1 MNNHDLQNGP
11 QSQCQI
17 CGNKHLQTVIDLG
30 AQPLADKLSPLENEY
45 LEEIS
50 YPLEQKWCNICGL
63 NQLSYI
69 TPAEIMFGDN
79 YNYKTG
85 VTEELIAYQ
94 AEMATDLVS
103 SLGIKNNELV
113 CDLGSNDG
121 TLLKG
126 FKKNGVR
133 VIGVEPTNIA
143 DLANL
148 DGITTLRMPFG
159 EAAANEVIRIE
170 GQAALATATNVF
182 AHVQKLGDFIRG
194 LDIVLHENGWFCF
207 ENHYLAEI
215 INSTQYDTIY
225 HEHLR
230 SLSVSAAVNLFSQ
243 YNFSVVRVQQTT
255 RYGGNIRVTVRKG
268 LHDPIDDSVD
278 DFLKYE
284 KSLGFFRQDT
294 YDLFKERV
302 VLSKIN
308 LLKTLINIKEE
319 CKSVAGYSLPA
330 RAITLINYVGVD
342 QNILP
347 YVVEQPYSLKLNKFV
362 PGTRIPVFSNECL
375 ESSCPDYLVIFAW
388 HLKDEII
395 QHLRERGLKAVCII
409 PLPEVQLI
417 EL

>member
-1 MNNHDLQNGP
+1 MNNHDLLDGP
-11 QSQCQI
+11 QTKCQI
-17 CGNKHLQTVIDLG
+17 CGNIDLQTVIDLG
-30 AQPLADKLSPLENEY
+30 NQPLADKLSSIENAY
-45 LEEIS
+45 LEETS

-85 VTEELIAYQ
+85 VTKELIVYQ
-94 AEMATDLVS
+94 AEMATELVS
-103 SLGIKNNELV
+103 SLDIKNDDLV

-143 DLANL
+143 DIANL
-148 DGITTLRMPFG
+148 DGIKTLRMPFG
-159 EAAANEVIRIE
+159 KVAANKVIKIE
-170 GQAALATATNVF
+170 GKATLATATNVF
-182 AHVQKLGDFIRG
+182 AHVQKLGDFIEG

-215 INSTQYDTIY
+215 MDATQYDTIY

-230 SLSVSAAVNLFSQ
+230 SLSISAVVHLFSQ
-243 YNFSVVRVQQTT
+243 YNFSVVRVQQTS

-268 LHDPIDDSVD
+268 SHNPIDDSVKN
-278 DFLKYE
+278 FLQRE
-284 KSLGFFRQDT
+284 KDLGFFKQDT
-294 YDLFKERV
+294 YENFKQRIIS
-302 VLSKIN
+302 SKIT
-308 LLKTLINIKEE
+308 LLKKLINLKEE
-319 CKSVAGYSLPA
+319 GKSVAGYSLPA
-330 RAITLINYVGVD
+330 RAMTLINYVGLD
-342 QNILP
+342 HNLLP
-347 YVVEQPYSLKLNKFV
+347 YVVEQPSSLKLNKFI
-362 PGTRIPVFSNECL
+362 PGTRIPVISNACL
-375 ESSCPDYLVIFAW
+375 ESECPDYLVIFAW
-388 HLKDEII
+388 HLQDEII

-409 PLPEVQLI
+409 PLPEVKLI